1 MKTNR
6 KNKILAMVLTLVMVL
21 TLIPAFSVTVSAAA
35 SFTLDKQI
43 YKPAH
48 VMTFN
53 FAGVTEQMSKDQ
65 ATVVINNEKGE
76 WTGSYFRTTG
86 KTGSFSMTMN
96 APGAEGKYEAVYYA
110 SLNGNAQNLVQ
121 KITFTVSYAPTAEEA
136 ANVKVTMDKS
146 VYRPGH
152 VMTFNFVGV
161 TPEMS
166 ADQATVTIMNEKG
179 EWTGS
184 YFRTTDKTG
193 SFSMTMNAPSSVG
206 NYEARYYVSLTSD
219 TTTKGA
225 NLVYTVPFSVSYAPT
240 LQEWQTVRVS
250 LNKTAYKPGET
261 MTFNFTNV
269 TQEMS
274 DDQATVAIL
283 NEKGVW
289 TGFYI
294 RTSGKTGS
302 FSMTMNAPGAE
313 GNYEAR
319 YSVSLTSDTI
329 TKGANHLMSVYFV
342 VNKDGVGSPTKTTS
356 MAPQPKDNASGAG
369 TGVTVTQPENTGG
382 TGTTTTTTTA
392 KGHVYDASTLTG
404 GEVIIFDN
412 WNTGGVSSNPTAATT
427 FTTSQSYTLTFID
440 TYHYNNNGTL
450 AGTIS
455 LKDQNGTTYGPW
467 QTIGTG
473 GQGGVANASWEYHF
487 PTSVTIPA
495 GTYTIID
502 SNPSTWSRNSSSGGS
517 GFAQVRGI
525 PAGGTSTPA
534 AGGDTKTFNGHSYK
548 VYEQSMTWTDAKA
561 YAESLGGHLVTIT
574 SAAEQTFIESIR
586 SSSDSAKIN
595 YWIGA
600 SQANSSSKWQ
610 WVTGE
615 TWDYT
620 NWGSGQPD
628 RYGTSSS
635 EISCAMFMNKD
646 SARQVVTKW
655 GDTNNTHTH
664 TNFPDVY
671 NQQNVGF
678 IVEWDSGTNATPATT
693 GDTTVTF
700 GTGTYT
706 GGNPVGIDEGISVGP
721 SFSWTT
727 QSGVL
732 GYRIYR
738 SRNSGVQGLS
748 VTDFYI
754 ENTEFI
760 DVNVDSN
767 TTYYYTIR
775 AVLAEADPWNDV
787 EEKLGSPSSEIKITT
802 EGEILG
808 GDASKVGQKHFISMV
823 VDKPNMTVD
832 EKVQEIDPGR
842 GTVPLNLDGR
852 VRVPISKIIE
862 AMGGKA
868 SYEDSTRTVTLTR
881 GDINVEMVIGKKGMK
896 VNGVNAEMDVAP
908 ELVNGR
914 TMIAIRFAATSTG
927 AKIDFI
933 NSKKQ
938 VVVVYVG

>member
-6 KNKILAMVLTLVMVL
+6 KNKILAMALTLAMVL

-53 FAGVTEQMSKDQ
+53 FAGVTGQMSLDQ

-146 VYRPGH
+146 VYKPSH

-166 ADQATVTIMNEKG
+166 NDQATVTIMNEKG
-179 EWTGS
+179 EWTGA
-184 YFRTTDKTG
+184 YIRTSGKVG
-193 SFSMTMNAPSSVG
+193 SFSMTMNAPGEG
-206 NYEARYYVSLTSD
+206 NYEAQYYVSSTSNA
-219 TTTKGA
+219 TTKGA

-250 LNKTAYKPGET
+250 LNKTAYKPGEI

-269 TQEMS
+269 TSEMS
-274 DDQATVAIL
+274 FDQATVSIL

-289 TGFYI
+289 TGAYF
-294 RTSGKTGS
+294 RTTGKTGS
-302 FSMTMNAPGAE
+302 FSMTMNAPSSE
-313 GNYEAR
+313 GQYEAG
-319 YSVSLTSDTI
+319 YYVSLTDV
-329 TKGANHLMSVYFV
+329 KGKNHLMSVFFV

-382 TGTTTTTTTA
+382 TGTTTTPPAATTTTTA

-455 LKDQNGTTYGPW
+455 LKDQNGITYGPW
-467 QTIGTG
+467 QTQGIG

-525 PAGGTSTPA
+525 PAGGTSA
-534 AGGDTKTFNGHSYK
+534 
-548 VYEQSMTWTDAKA
+548 
-561 YAESLGGHLVTIT
+561 
-574 SAAEQTFIESIR
+574 
-586 SSSDSAKIN
+586 
-595 YWIGA
+595 
-600 SQANSSSKWQ
+600 
-610 WVTGE
+610 
-615 TWDYT
+615 
-620 NWGSGQPD
+620 
-628 RYGTSSS
+628 
-635 EISCAMFMNKD
+635 
-646 SARQVVTKW
+646 
-655 GDTNNTHTH
+655 
-664 TNFPDVY
+664 
-671 NQQNVGF
+671 
-678 IVEWDSGTNATPATT
+678 PATT

-721 SFSWTT
+721 SFSWTA

-881 GDINVEMVIGKKGMK
+881 GDIKVDMVIGKKGML
-896 VNGVNAEMDVAP
+896 VNGVEAEMDVAP